1 MELQKAKSTLKGKKY
16 EILSY
21 VFDKGEPIRIMS
33 FPHNNIKDEKKAQKT
48 NQKTYQ
54 KVNQKVNQKEN
65 TQKAYSKG

>member
-33 FPHNNIKDEKKAQKT
+33 FPHNNIKDEKAQKT
-48 NQKTYQ
+48 NQKTY
-54 KVNQKVNQKEN
+54 QKVNQKEN

>member
-54 KVNQKVNQKEN
+54 KVNQKEN
-65 TQKAYSKG
+65 TQKAYNKG

>member
-54 KVNQKVNQKEN
+54 KVNQKEN